1 LTLEATFDKGLG
13 ESALLKSEMIESPTE
28 KEGEPP
34 VKVLATQ
41 FLPKTEEQD
50 DEAEV
55 GAKIFP
61 GDEALT

>member
-1 LTLEATFDKGLG
+1 
-13 ESALLKSEMIESPTE
+13 MIESPTE